1 MTTLFPL
8 SRLIDQRIFDQHLVD
23 SSERCRTDARPRAD
37 VLESAKEFRIV
48 IDLPGVQNES
58 LEINLEQQALTV
70 KAERVATVPEGFQL
84 RRNERAEKVSFSRTF
99 NLGNS
104 VDAENISAQLDD
116 GVLQITLPKS
126 QTSLPRR
133 IEVQ

>member
-1 MTTLFPL
+1 MNTLFPL
-8 SRLIDQRIFDQHLVD
+8 SRLIEQHRVEGSDQ
-23 SSERCRTDARPRAD
+23 CRTNANPRAD
-37 VLESAKEFRIV
+37 VLEGEQEFRIV
-48 IDLPGVQNES
+48 LDLPGIENES

-84 RRNERAEKVSFSRTF
+84 RRNERAQKATFQRTF
-99 NLGNS
+99 TLGNA
-104 VDAENISAQLDD
+104 VDAEGISAHLDN

-133 IEVQ
+133 IEVK